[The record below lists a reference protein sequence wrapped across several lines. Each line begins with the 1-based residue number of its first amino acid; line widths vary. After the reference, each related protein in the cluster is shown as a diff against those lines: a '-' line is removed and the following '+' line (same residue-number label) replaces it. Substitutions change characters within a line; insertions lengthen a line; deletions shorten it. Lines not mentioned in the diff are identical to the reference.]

1 VSRSLQQ
8 RASASVSR
16 WLDGVAIAVRNSGGR
31 PRMAII
37 ASPAVSSIRLGL
49 ATAHEQHVVL
59 PSAGVADTVLAEAA
73 EMG

>member
-1 VSRSLQQ
+1 
-8 RASASVSR
+8 
-16 WLDGVAIAVRNSGGR
+16 
-31 PRMAII
+31 MAII